1 MTYSE
6 SDTRAKLIDP
16 AIHARGWTEDL
27 IRREETAGAIEVVHG
42 KARKRAKGR
51 VDYTLRVR
59 VNPEAQP
66 VAVALIEAKAEHL
79 PPTHGLEQ
87 AKAYAAARRLNVPFV
102 IATNGHLFVIFD
114 RFTGLTST
122 PRPVTE
128 FPTPTDLRARY
139 ELGMGFTLADPA
151 ARPLLVR
158 YPGGEATRR
167 YYQDAA
173 IRSVLERIARCGKDG
188 QPKRALLSLATGAG
202 KTFIAVNLL
211 KRIADAGQLRRA
223 LFICDRDEL
232 RSQAAGAF
240 QNVFGNDAVIV
251 SAGNAQKNARIVI
264 TTYQTLDV
272 DTDDAGANFLIANYP
287 EGYFSHIIIDECHR
301 SAWGKW
307 SMVLKRNPEAVQV
320 GLTATPR
327 QLDFAERS
335 KEAEADA
342 QISADNIRHFG
353 EPVYEYDMSQ
363 GIDDGY
369 LAACEIRKSRVNL
382 DATGISLDDILARQ
396 PVDATTGQPVSRE
409 QLQALYDKTDYED
422 RILLPDRVLAMTADL
437 FNALLETGGPE
448 QKTIIFCVRD
458 RHADDVAIAM
468 NNLYAA
474 WCRQT
479 GKKPV
484 DHYAFKCTA
493 ASSGNDFLP
502 DLRGSSRN
510 YFIAATVD
518 LLSTGVDVP
527 IVSNIVFFK
536 YVRSPIA
543 FYQMVG
549 RGTRLHPPTGKLMFR
564 VYDYT
569 DATRLFG
576 QEFRTRF
583 APPTRIAE
591 PGPEWPSMPPV
602 IQVEGF
608 DVHITDAGRLIV
620 TQVDGKAMPVT
631 VEVYKQQLAAR
642 LVDKAPTL
650 DAFRLRWINPAE
662 RQDLL
667 VSLPDAGRSAG
678 LVRSLEEMA
687 DYDLYDVLAEL
698 GYGLAPRTRVDRA
711 EAFGYKS
718 AGWLAGLPPQAAA
731 TIKALASQFAKAGTD
746 GLENPHIFDT
756 AEVRSAGGLATLKQ
770 IGRPADVLRQT
781 KERMFA
787 A

>member
-1 MTYSE
+1 M
-6 SDTRAKLIDP
+6 
-16 AIHARGWTEDL
+16 
-27 IRREETAGAIEVVHG
+27 
-42 KARKRAKGR
+42 
-51 VDYTLRVR
+51 
-59 VNPEAQP
+59 
-66 VAVALIEAKAEHL
+66 
-79 PPTHGLEQ
+79 
-87 AKAYAAARRLNVPFV
+87 
-102 IATNGHLFVIFD
+102 
-114 RFTGLTST
+114 
-122 PRPVTE
+122 
-128 FPTPTDLRARY
+128 
-139 ELGMGFTLADPA
+139 
-151 ARPLLVR
+151 
-158 YPGGEATRR
+158 
-167 YYQDAA
+167 
-173 IRSVLERIARCGKDG
+173 
-188 QPKRALLSLATGAG
+188 
-202 KTFIAVNLL
+202 
-211 KRIADAGQLRRA
+211 
-223 LFICDRDEL
+223 
-232 RSQAAGAF
+232 
-240 QNVFGNDAVIV
+240 
-251 SAGNAQKNARIVI
+251 
-264 TTYQTLDV
+264 
-272 DTDDAGANFLIANYP
+272 
-287 EGYFSHIIIDECHR
+287 
-301 SAWGKW
+301 
-307 SMVLKRNPEAVQV
+307 
-320 GLTATPR
+320 
-327 QLDFAERS
+327 
-335 KEAEADA
+335 
-342 QISADNIRHFG
+342 
-353 EPVYEYDMSQ
+353 
-363 GIDDGY
+363 
-369 LAACEIRKSRVNL
+369 
-382 DATGISLDDILARQ
+382 
-396 PVDATTGQPVSRE
+396 
-409 QLQALYDKTDYED
+409 QALYDKTDYED

-510 YFIAATVD
+510 YFVAATVD
-518 LLSTGVDVP
+518 LLIDRRGRADRVQHRLLQIRALAHRFLPDGGPRHAPAPAHRQADVP
-527 IVSNIVFFK
+527 
-536 YVRSPIA
+536 
-543 FYQMVG
+543 
-549 RGTRLHPPTGKLMFR
+549 

-591 PGPEWPSMPPV
+591 PGPEWPPMPPV

-642 LVDKAPTL
+642 LVDQAPTL

-711 EAFGYKS
+711 AAFTYKS

-731 TIKALASQFAKAGTD
+731 TDQGA
-746 GLENPHIFDT
+746 
-756 AEVRSAGGLATLKQ
+756 GLAVRQGRHRRAGEPAHLRDRGGAQRWRVGDPEADRQAVRRVAPDQAKDIRGMTPILTSEVFRNLGSLKA
-770 IGRPADVLRQT
+770 R
-781 KERMFA
+781 FA